1 MAAAGL
7 ALAAQLA
14 PAAIQVTEAITKATL
29 LAQQVK
35 SANLMNQTQWMA
47 IWDMADTQFLGGY
60 DSVMGLPQGDASLPS
75 ATASTA
81 TTASHSSTSATTAAA
96 TTAPVDTTTT
106 TAASV
111 TEPAATTATAQ
122 PAATTTAAETAN
134 PTPAG
139 A

>member
-35 SANLMNQTQWMA
+35 SANLMNQTQWLA

-60 DSVMGLPQGDASLPS
+60 DAVMGLPQGDANLPS
-75 ATASTA
+75 ATA
-81 TTASHSSTSATTAAA
+81 TTASHSSTLATAAA
-96 TTAPVDTTTT
+96 TTTAPVDTATTA
-106 TAASV
+106 AASV

-122 PAATTTAAETAN
+122 PAAATTTATETAN